1 MTIEVH
7 TLMEYR
13 PSQPV
18 GLQKLNPI
26 IRASRSL
33 IRMQSRNNENVKA
46 IFDLINKLTRLEI
59 SYLSWLDHSQ
69 HMTFL
74 IKK

>member
-1 MTIEVH
+1 
-7 TLMEYR
+7 MEYR

-18 GLQKLNPI
+18 GLQKLNPL

-46 IFDLINKLTRLEI
+46 IFDLINKI
-59 SYLSWLDHSQ
+59 D
-69 HMTFL
+69 
-74 IKK
+74 